1 MLSDAYVVL
10 DWDDRTLAAK
20 LLPVAATQRQPPGDA
35 PRDVRRA
42 CIRLLSAALAW
53 SEFRW
58 GLAMANY
65 RHTGTL
71 SSELSTG
78 TPWHC
83 LVEYGLADPDSTPE
97 TVHSKANCPGKLM

>member
-1 MLSDAYVVL
+1 MSFCLPPVPQELVQVLSDAYVVL
-10 DWDDRTLAAK
+10 DWDDRTLTAK

-58 GLAMANY
+58 GLAMA
-65 RHTGTL
+65 T
-71 SSELSTG
+71 
-78 TPWHC
+78 
-83 LVEYGLADPDSTPE
+83 
-97 TVHSKANCPGKLM
+97 

>member
-58 GLAMANY
+58 APGVAQRPAARDLTVVPMA
-65 RHTGTL
+65 T
-71 SSELSTG
+71 
-78 TPWHC
+78 
-83 LVEYGLADPDSTPE
+83 
-97 TVHSKANCPGKLM
+97 

>member
-58 GLAMANY
+58 GVALPRRQGGSNPP
-65 RHTGTL
+65 HL
-71 SSELSTG
+71 SAES
-78 TPWHC
+78 C
-83 LVEYGLADPDSTPE
+83 LDVDIDCSLQCID
-97 TVHSKANCPGKLM
+97 

>member
-1 MLSDAYVVL
+1 VGGIPCSFLLQELVQVISDAYVVL

-20 LLPVAATQRQPPGDA
+20 LLPVAAAQRQPPGDA

-58 GLAMANY
+58 APA
-65 RHTGTL
+65 
-71 SSELSTG
+71 
-78 TPWHC
+78 
-83 LVEYGLADPDSTPE
+83 LADKQACDLKFTSRSP
-97 TVHSKANCPGKLM
+97 